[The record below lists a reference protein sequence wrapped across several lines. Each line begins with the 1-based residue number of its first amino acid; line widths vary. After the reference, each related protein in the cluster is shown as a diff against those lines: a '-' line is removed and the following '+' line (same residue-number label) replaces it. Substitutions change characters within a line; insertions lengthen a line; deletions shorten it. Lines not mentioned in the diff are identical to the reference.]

1 MDKQIKGAYYQ
12 KGEGW
17 VADHENSVSGI
28 VSTPFATEA
37 DAVAWLQS
45 KGATFSK
52 GRLVNP

>member
-17 VADHENSVSGI
+17 VADHENSVGGI